1 MTVDEFFRSSER
13 YLGASIELTSGAH
26 VVLSKRPGNSTQGLP
41 PCLWWKQI
49 FTIGQRTGELAIG
62 VADTLWTSL
71 FDSVDG
77 DRGAMKEILFEAF
90 NQTALRILDD
100 VQQAIGVSVA
110 PVRSG
115 ESSLPTATDGCVR
128 LLYAQ
133 CDEPAASGNLII
145 AIDRILKDLLLMD
158 KPNKGK
164 TTETVSPHS
173 DSRESLSKLSAAL
186 TNGKNDPDTIA
197 NRLLDL
203 PLPVSIRIA
212 QTSIPIKDVL
222 RLTPGSVV
230 ELGKYAGEPV
240 EIVVHG
246 AVLAKGEIV
255 SIKGYYG
262 VRVTEIVALSQRLAA
277 VNAAEATESVRPAS
291 LVDG

>member
-1 MTVDEFFRSSER
+1 MTVEEVFRSSER

-26 VVLSKRPGNSTQGLP
+26 VVLSKRPGSSIQGLP

-49 FTIGQRTGELAIG
+49 FTVGRRTGELAIG

-77 DRGAMKEILFEAF
+77 DRAAMKEILFEAF

-100 VQQAIGVSVA
+100 VQHAIGVSVA
-110 PVRSG
+110 AVRSG
-115 ESSLPTATDGCVR
+115 ESSMPAAADGCLR

-133 CDEPAASGNLII
+133 CDEPAASGDLII
-145 AIDRILKDLLLMD
+145 AIDGLLKDLLLMD
-158 KPNKGK
+158 MPNNGK
-164 TTETVSPHS
+164 SAETAAALPEC
-173 DSRESLSKLSAAL
+173 RESLGKLSAAL
-186 TNGKNDPDTIA
+186 TNGKNDPESIA

-240 EIVVHG
+240 DIVVHG

-262 VRVTEIVALSQRLAA
+262 VRVTEIVAVSQRLAA
-277 VNAAEATESVRPAS
+277 VNAAEATESGRFAS
-291 LVDG
+291 LVDA